1 MGPWALLSFDHL
13 YYQSKGGTAQEHM
26 RPIHLTQCQALPWG
40 KRNFTARRATTDLP
54 SSAELRPRLFTTTV
68 SGQPIMPIPT
78 RSLSLR
84 EPRKQNSTTVR
95 TTTTT
100 TTTTTGKPASTT
112 STSATSTS
120 SSAATSTENLV
131 TRSKSLLP
139 VRDEGRATRP
149 SRLQQPSEPRVAQR
163 TSKASDKAPQS
174 QPAQENTGITRRQS
188 LIRPSPLKPS
198 APLKPTSASSRRP
211 TVAPSPSS
219 PVKQEIPSRQNGR
232 PLSPKKTETLSRQN
246 GPPLS
251 PKKTDMPPP
260 PRLARSASLRQPAAP
275 SSSTPTVT
283 RGHARHRSQGIATP
297 SGGQSPRKVDPPS
310 PFPTSATVRSRAQL
324 STYQQPLS
332 PKKVA
337 KPATAT
343 QAAAPPAV
351 DADSSLLPSSWP
363 EIAALQTE
371 LLQLSLVHLSS
382 CKQHNEWE
390 TTAEARLRRDYNLVA
405 GDYQAALA
413 DEKEYQRQLNGHAL
427 HHWLENTRER
437 NGQRG
442 FAEQIRILSQV
453 AEEVYN
459 LSDNLDG
466 RHTVAVQEFEV
477 WFQRVEE
484 IRTIRFHH
492 GRNLDQVVFIDPLN
506 HGWRDETS
514 ALVMKLE
521 LCLRQLQSL
530 DILGYGD
537 PGPLGDSALFRT
549 AKGLEEMA
557 SMMVEELN
565 TIRKIES
572 DVVKSEREWVSQLA
586 RQLTANQAHDQ
597 KRPTV
602 GMWRRPSLNS

>member
-1 MGPWALLSFDHL
+1 
-13 YYQSKGGTAQEHM
+13 
-26 RPIHLTQCQALPWG
+26 
-40 KRNFTARRATTDLP
+40 
-54 SSAELRPRLFTTTV
+54 
-68 SGQPIMPIPT
+68 MPIPT

-95 TTTTT
+95 
-100 TTTTTGKPASTT
+100 TTTTGKPASTT

-139 VRDEGRATRP
+139 IRDEGRATRS
-149 SRLQQPSEPRVAQR
+149 SRLQPPSEPRVAQR
-163 TSKASDKAPQS
+163 PSKPSDKVLQS
-174 QPAQENTGITRRQS
+174 QQPAQENTGITRRQN

-198 APLKPTSASSRRP
+198 APLKPTSTSSRRP
-211 TVAPSPSS
+211 TVAPSLSS
-219 PVKQEIPSRQNGR
+219 PIKQEIPSRQNGR
-232 PLSPKKTETLSRQN
+232 PLSPKKFETPARQN
-246 GPPLS
+246 GRPLS

-260 PRLARSASLRQPAAP
+260 PRLARSASLRQPATS
-275 SSSTPTVT
+275 SSSTPSVA
-283 RGHARHRSQGIATP
+283 RGHARHRSQGIGLP
-297 SGGQSPRKVDPPS
+297 SGPQSPRKVDPPS

-343 QAAAPPAV
+343 QAADSPAV
-351 DADSSLLPSSWP
+351 DTDSSLLPSSWP

-382 CKQHNEWE
+382 CKQHIEWE
-390 TTAEARLRRDYNLVA
+390 TTAEARLRSDYNLVA
-405 GDYQAALA
+405 SDYRAALG
-413 DEKEYQRQLNGHAL
+413 DEKEYQRQLNGNAL

-437 NGQRG
+437 NEQRG

-459 LSDNLDG
+459 LSDNLEG
-466 RHTVAVQEFEV
+466 RHTVAVQDFEA

-484 IRTIRFHH
+484 IRTFRLHH
-492 GRNLDQVVFIDPLN
+492 GRNLDQVVFVDPLN

-557 SMMVEELN
+557 SMMIEELN

-572 DVVKSEREWVSQLA
+572 DVVKSERDWVSQLA
-586 RQLTANQAHDQ
+586 RQLTANPAHDR
-597 KRPTV
+597 KVPAV
-602 GMWRRPSLNS
+602 GMWGRPSLKS

>member
-1 MGPWALLSFDHL
+1 
-13 YYQSKGGTAQEHM
+13 
-26 RPIHLTQCQALPWG
+26 
-40 KRNFTARRATTDLP
+40 
-54 SSAELRPRLFTTTV
+54 
-68 SGQPIMPIPT
+68 MPIPT

-84 EPRKQNSTTVR
+84 EPRKQRLRATIPRMLSLSTN
-95 TTTTT
+95 TTDVCYHHQTEFYY
-100 TTTTTGKPASTT
+100 
-112 STSATSTS
+112 SAHNDNDNNNNNG
-120 SSAATSTENLV
+120 AATSTENLV